1 MPGMVVEPH
10 PLLTLPPATLSLIS
24 GDARR
29 RLVGFLNRW
38 GYTDALLGYLDH
50 WLSEQPTA
58 IGLREGRA
66 RVLGE
71 LGRGAE
77 ALAILDTI
85 DAERTPTATRR
96 QLRMRALLADRR
108 YSELDLALDTLA
120 EDDDNALIVWLL
132 RGDAL
137 RARARFEDAAEAYLE
152 AGARDPASLAA
163 VRRLAEL
170 ALDQGDPAAAR
181 GQIDALMLRP
191 DFTPAVADL
200 RILLR
205 AAEQIGD
212 EPAVEAL
219 RAQLHQQEQTEAAAL
234 LAALGLS
241 AEADE
246 RFTAPASSR
255 LPPEHSAPA
264 PNQHEAPTPQPATP
278 LLPDGAYHLLRD
290 QFGMNDFRPNQAR
303 VIHSVLQGGRTIA
316 VMPTGAG
323 KSLTYQLPALL
334 LPHATVV
341 VSPLIAL
348 MKDQIDGLPPDVRA
362 QSTLINSSLA
372 VAELTSRLR
381 GVAAG
386 QYKLVY
392 IAPERLRQR
401 AFLHALKRCGV
412 GLFVIDE
419 VHCLSLWGQ
428 SFRPDYLF
436 IGRALEE
443 LGRPP
448 VLALTATASTETL
461 SEIRSVIGESATV
474 TASVFRPNLFFQVV
488 RAGNREEK
496 QRQLIELCQAINGP
510 IIVYARARQACEELA
525 AVLRAAGVAADHYHA
540 QVADRSGAQ
549 ERFMRG
555 ETRVLV
561 ATVAFGMGIDKAD
574 IRAIVHYNLPSSVEA
589 YYQEAGRAGRDGR
602 PATCVLL
609 YASSDR
615 ARLSTWLDE
624 EALTRDQ
631 LRDLYRAVRRLM
643 RGTYDVIDLEQLQRA
658 LPGDDDTLIRVGLH
672 MLERVGLL
680 RRHFDLPETATIT
693 LTGAPPPDAAAERV
707 VAIAGLRPREAM
719 EVDLLLLAERA
730 DMPPSE
736 LEGAMLHW
744 HDVGFLRYRGGL
756 RQVLLEQLSAP
767 ADVAE
772 RIDQLLANYR
782 RSQEQRIEA
791 MAAYARTN
799 KCRHRTLAEHF
810 GQSLARC
817 KTACDICAPQNSI
830 GVRSVR
836 VTAGGIP
843 APLPPHNDAD
853 VRNDAQRALDG
864 LAHLPFALGRTG
876 LARVLKGAAT
886 SPVEPERCAE
896 FGALN
901 HLPQS
906 AIEDLIERLVGEGY
920 IERDLNDDYRR
931 LSLTILGIKARRD
944 PALLPEWVAKT
955 P

>member
-1 MPGMVVEPH
+1 
-10 PLLTLPPATLSLIS
+10 L
-24 GDARR
+24 
-29 RLVGFLNRW
+29 RL
-38 GYTDALLGYLDH
+38 
-50 WLSEQPTA
+50 
-58 IGLREGRA
+58 
-66 RVLGE
+66 
-71 LGRGAE
+71 
-77 ALAILDTI
+77 
-85 DAERTPTATRR
+85 
-96 QLRMRALLADRR
+96 RALLAARR
-108 YSELDLALDTLA
+108 YNELDLALDALA
-120 EDDDNALIVWLL
+120 DDDDNVLLVWLL

-137 RARARFEDAAEAYLE
+137 RARARFEDAAEAYME
-152 AGARDPASLAA
+152 AGARDGAGLAA

-170 ALDQGDPAAAR
+170 ALDQGDSAAAR

-191 DFTPAVADL
+191 DFTPSVADL

-212 EPAVEAL
+212 EPAVESL
-219 RAQLHQQEQTEAAAL
+219 RAQLTHQEQAEAAAL
-234 LAALGLS
+234 LADLGLG
-241 AEADE
+241 AAAQDDDG
-246 RFTAPASSR
+246 TDAPAERLNTASSER
-255 LPPEHSAPA
+255 PERAGDAAPERRAAPA
-264 PNQHEAPTPQPATP
+264 AAP
-278 LLPDGAYHLLRD
+278 LLPEAAYHLLRD
-290 QFGMNDFRPNQAR
+290 QFGMSDFRPNQAR

-323 KSLTYQLPALL
+323 KSLTYQLPAML
-334 LPHATVV
+334 LPQATVV

-348 MKDQIDGLPPDVRA
+348 MKDQLDGLPPGVRA
-362 QSTLINSSLA
+362 HATLINSSLS

-386 QYKLVY
+386 QYRLVY

-436 IGRALEE
+436 IGRALDE

-461 SEIRSVIGESATV
+461 AEIRTVIGDSATV

-488 RAGNREEK
+488 RAGNRDEK
-496 QRQLIELCQAINGP
+496 QRQLIELCQAISGP

-525 AVLRAAGVAADHYHA
+525 ATLRAAGIAADHYHA
-540 QVADRSGAQ
+540 QVADRTGAQ

-609 YASSDR
+609 YAPSDR

-643 RGTYDVIDLEQLQRA
+643 RGGFDVIDLEQLQRA

-680 RRHFDLPETATIT
+680 RRHFDLPETAVIT

-707 VAIAGLRPREAM
+707 AAIAGLRPGEAL

-730 DMPPSE
+730 DLPPSD
-736 LEGAMLHW
+736 LEGALLHW
-744 HDVGFLRYRGGL
+744 HDMGFLRYRGGV

-772 RIDQLLANYR
+772 RIDQLLAAYR

-817 KTACDICAPQNSI
+817 KTGCDICAPQNSI
-830 GVRSVR
+830 GVRTVRTSV
-836 VTAGGIP
+836 GGAP
-843 APLPPHNDAD
+843 AALPPRNDAD
-853 VRNDAQRALDG
+853 LRNDAQRALDG

-876 LARVLKGAAT
+876 LARVLKGATT

-896 FGALN
+896 FGTLN
-901 HLPQS
+901 HLAQS
-906 AIEDLIERLVGEGY
+906 AIEDLIERLIAEGY
-920 IERDLNDDYRR
+920 IERDVNDEYRR
-931 LSLTILGIKARRD
+931 LALTILGIKARRE
-944 PALLPEWVAKT
+944 PALLPAWAA
-955 P
+955 

>member
-1 MPGMVVEPH
+1 MPRMVVEAH
-10 PLLTLPPATLSLIS
+10 PLLSLPTATLSLIS

-29 RLVGFLNRW
+29 RLVGYLNRW
-38 GYTDALLGYLDH
+38 GYTDALLGYLNH
-50 WLSEQPTA
+50 WLTAQPHA
-58 IGLREGRA
+58 IGLREGHA
-66 RVLGE
+66 RVLTE
-71 LGRGAE
+71 LGRGEE
-77 ALAILDTI
+77 ALIILDAI
-85 DAERTPTATRR
+85 DAERAPSATRR
-96 QLRMRALLADRR
+96 QLRLRALLAARR
-108 YSELDLALDTLA
+108 YGELDLVLDTLA
-120 EDDDNALIVWLL
+120 DDDDNAVLAWLL

-137 RARARFEDAAEAYLE
+137 RARGRFEEAAEAYME
-152 AGARDPASLAA
+152 AGTRDPSSLAG

-170 ALDQGDPAAAR
+170 ALDQNDPAAAR

-191 DFTPAVADL
+191 DFTPGVADL

-205 AAEQIGD
+205 AAKQIGD
-212 EPAVEAL
+212 EPAVDAL
-219 RAQLHQQEQTEAAAL
+219 RAQLSRQEQAEAAAL
-234 LAALGLS
+234 LGELGLS
-241 AEADE
+241 
-246 RFTAPASSR
+246 TAPDDPA
-255 LPPEHSAPA
+255 APVEPLDSPA
-264 PNQHEAPTPQPATP
+264 DQREATPARREAPPPHPAAP
-278 LLPDGAYHLLRD
+278 LLPDAAYLLLRD
-290 QFGMNDFRPNQAR
+290 QFGLSDFRPNQAR

-323 KSLTYQLPALL
+323 KSLTYQLPAML

-348 MKDQIDGLPPDVRA
+348 MKDQIDGLPAEVRA
-362 QSTLINSSLA
+362 HATLINSSLN
-372 VAELTSRLR
+372 VGELTSRLR

-386 QYKLVY
+386 QYRLVY

-443 LGRPP
+443 LGQPP

-461 SEIRSVIGESATV
+461 SEIRAVIGESATV

-496 QRQLIELCQAINGP
+496 QRQLIELCQALSGP
-510 IIVYARARQACEELA
+510 MIVYARARQACEELA
-525 AVLRAAGVAADHYHA
+525 ALLRATGIAADHYHA
-540 QVADRSGAQ
+540 QVADRAGAQ

-609 YASSDR
+609 YAPSDR

-643 RGTYDVIDLEQLQRA
+643 RGPSDVIDPEQLQRA
-658 LPGDDDTLIRVGLH
+658 LPGDDDTLIRVGLS

-680 RRHFDLPETATIT
+680 RRHFDLPETAVIT
-693 LTGAPPPDAAAERV
+693 LTGAPPPDAEAERV
-707 VAIAGLRPREAM
+707 TAIAGLQPGVAL

-730 DMPPSE
+730 NLPPSE
-736 LEGAMLHW
+736 LEGALLHW
-744 HDVGFLRYRGGL
+744 HDAGFLRYRGGM
-756 RQVLLEQLSAP
+756 RQVLLEQLPAP
-767 ADVAE
+767 AGVAE
-772 RIDQLLANYR
+772 RIDQLLADYR

-817 KTACDICAPQNSI
+817 KTACDTCAPQNSI
-830 GVRSVR
+830 GIRTVRT
-836 VTAGGIP
+836 TAGGIP
-843 APLPPHNDAD
+843 APLPPRNDD
-853 VRNDAQRALDG
+853 DGRNDAQRALDG

-896 FGALN
+896 FGALK
-901 HLPQS
+901 HLAQS
-906 AIEDLIERLVGEGY
+906 AVEDLIERLITEGY
-920 IERDLNDDYRR
+920 IERDLNDEYRR
-931 LSLTILGIKARRD
+931 LSLTILGIKARRE
-944 PALLPEWVAKT
+944 PALLPAWVG
-955 P
+955 